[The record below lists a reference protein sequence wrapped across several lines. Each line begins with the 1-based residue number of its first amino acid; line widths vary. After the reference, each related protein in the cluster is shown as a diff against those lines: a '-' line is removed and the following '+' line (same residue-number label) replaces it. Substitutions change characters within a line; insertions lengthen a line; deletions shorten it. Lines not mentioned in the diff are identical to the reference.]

1 MSRTVKIDLTSITSG
16 KKEQAHG
23 HELAQNVPAKA
34 DYSAS
39 PIVQENL
46 DIVKREFPANGWVNW
61 GIEPDK
67 PKRPFTPSTLYAAA
81 PGRPNTWGTLSE
93 AVRNVKAGQAPGIGF
108 NLDNSGIY
116 CIDLDHVID
125 PETKEIHPEAR
136 KIIGELDT
144 YTEVSLS
151 GTGFH
156 LFMRADTEITRT
168 RTALTRNG
176 TKPQE
181 GNTPGIEVY
190 CKGQYIIVTGNI
202 FDGRD
207 TINERT
213 EALSSVYNTFLAEP
227 SAPKA
232 KEPSR
237 TKKHHKGTTNNEA
250 IERAIERKAAE
261 YKERMLMNEKFNKAA
276 NGGYPNRSDNPYH
289 FGNCYA
295 YWMLPTLGAWSE
307 TDVEEAFQLFK
318 TSPVFKRY
326 PPDDNKLKRNG
337 EYPTTIHR
345 SIADG
350 FRSQT
355 KNARDE
361 DRANPKALLK
371 TYGDEA
377 TKQKEALSAYPDII
391 TLKNGTVR
399 PAETLANFKACLAK
413 YGVQVGYNCLSREII
428 PPRFFR
434 DNYSPVAINQALL
447 SHCQDLCALEQIPKT
462 PSRVAGWLSTVADE
476 NKVHPVQWYLEKLP
490 PASGTAEI
498 KHLFSCLELA
508 EAAPKRFSFILVKRW
523 LVQCVAMA
531 YNSEGSYGADGV
543 LVLQGAQGIGKTSFF
558 RALCKEKALKKCFK
572 EGAEQNS
579 DKDKLIENT
588 KYWIT
593 ELGEL
598 ERSTMKEMGALKAFI
613 TNSADEYRA
622 PYGVS
627 SVKYPRYTSFCGT
640 VNEADFLKEAGRR
653 WWVIPLVD
661 IDLDELKNVNIPQV
675 WAEAYA
681 LWKEDP
687 NAFRLSKE
695 ESQEAERFSSK
706 FERKTVEEQTIL
718 DRMDFEADSAEW
730 EWKSASV
737 IARQLSLPD
746 PVKVGKALRKI
757 IYGEGRHLKRKAP
770 KNKVM
775 YLVPPYN
782 MSDYQ

>member
-1 MSRTVKIDLTSITSG
+1 MSRTVKIDFTGITSG
-16 KKEQAHG
+16 KKEQAHS
-23 HELAQNVPAKA
+23 HELAQSVPAKA
-34 DYSAS
+34 D
-39 PIVQENL
+39 IVLENL

-61 GIEPDK
+61 GIEPDNLK
-67 PKRPFTPSTLYAAA
+67 KPFTPATLYAAA

-93 AVRNVKAGQAPGIGF
+93 AIRNVEEGKAQGIGF

-125 PETKEIHPEAR
+125 SETKEIHPEALD
-136 KIIGELDT
+136 IIAELDT
-144 YTEVSLS
+144 YTEVSMS

-156 LFMRADTEITRT
+156 LFVRADTKITKT
-168 RTALTRNG
+168 RKTLSVNG
-176 TKPQE
+176 MKPQE
-181 GNTPGIEVY
+181 GNAPGIEVY
-190 CKGQYIIVTGNI
+190 CKGRYIIVTGNI
-202 FDGRD
+202 FDGRS
-207 TINERT
+207 TINERA
-213 EALSSVYNTFLAEP
+213 EALSSVYNKYFPETKP
-227 SAPKA
+227 PAPQT
-232 KEPSR
+232 KELSS
-237 TKKHHKGTTNNEA
+237 TKKHHRGTAKNEE

-261 YKERMLMNEKFNKAA
+261 YKERMLKNEKFNKAA
-276 NGGYPNRSDNPYH
+276 NGEYLDRSDNPYY

-295 YWMLPTLGAWSE
+295 YWMLPRLGAWSE

-318 TSPVFKRY
+318 TYPVFKRY
-326 PPDDNKLKRNG
+326 SDNDDKLNRNG
-337 EYPTTIHR
+337 EYLSTIHR
-345 SIADG
+345 SITDG

-355 KNARDE
+355 ENARDE

-399 PAETLANFKACLAK
+399 PAETLANFKVCLAK
-413 YGVQVGYNCLSREII
+413 YGIKVGYNCLSHEII
-428 PPRFFR
+428 APKSFR
-434 DNYSPVAINQALL
+434 EQYSPVARQAALL
-447 SHCQDLCALEQIPKT
+447 SYCQDLCALEQIPKT

-531 YNSEGSYGADGV
+531 YNSEGDYGADGV

-558 RALCKEKALKKCFK
+558 RALCKPLKGYFK

-653 WWVIPLVD
+653 WWIIPLVD
-661 IDLDELKNVNIPQV
+661 IDLDELKTVDISQV

-681 LWKEDP
+681 LWRADH

-695 ESQEAERFSSK
+695 ESQEVERFSGN

-718 DRMDFEADSAEW
+718 DRMDFEADSSEW
-730 EWKSASV
+730 GWKSASD

-757 IYGEGRHLKRKAP
+757 IYGGGRHLKRKAP
-770 KNKVM
+770 KNKVV
-775 YLVPPYN
+775 YFVPPYN
-782 MSDYQ
+782 MPDYQ

>member
-1 MSRTVKIDLTSITSG
+1 MSRTVKIDFTGITSG

-23 HELAQNVPAKA
+23 HELAQSVPAKA
-34 DYSAS
+34 D
-39 PIVQENL
+39 IVLENL

-61 GIEPDK
+61 GINPNKLKMPYTPATLRPAKAGQPD
-67 PKRPFTPSTLYAAA
+67 
-81 PGRPNTWGTLSE
+81 TWGTLSE
-93 AVRNVKAGQAPGIGF
+93 AIRNVKAGKAQGIGYQF
-108 NLDNSGIY
+108 DGSGLWGV
-116 CIDLDHVID
+116 DLDHAID
-125 PETKEIHPEAR
+125 QKTKEIYPWAR
-136 KIIGELDT
+136 GIIAKLNT
-144 YTEVSLS
+144 YTEISPS

-156 LFMRADTEITRT
+156 MIARANSFVAELHKKAVHGTDGIVEIYGADRYFT
-168 RTALTRNG
+168 
-176 TKPQE
+176 
-181 GNTPGIEVY
+181 
-190 CKGQYIIVTGNI
+190 VTGNV

-232 KEPSR
+232 KKPSS
-237 TKKHHKGTTNNEA
+237 TKKHHKGTPPTNNEE

-261 YKERMLMNEKFNKAA
+261 YKERMLKNEKFNKAA
-276 NGGYPNRSDNPYH
+276 DGGYSDRSDNPYY

-326 PPDDNKLKRNG
+326 PPDDDNKLKRNG

-345 SIADG
+345 SITDG

-355 KNARDE
+355 KNARDK

-371 TYGDEA
+371 DYGDEA
-377 TKQKEALSAYPDII
+377 TKQKEVRSTYPDII

-399 PAETLANFKACLAK
+399 PAETLANFKVCLAK
-413 YGVQVGYNCLSREII
+413 YGIKVGYNCLSHEII
-428 PPRFFR
+428 APKSFR
-434 DNYSPVAINQALL
+434 EQYSPVARQAALL
-447 SHCQDLCALEQIPKT
+447 SYCQDLCALEQIPKT

-476 NKVHPVQWYLEKLP
+476 NKVHPVQRYLEKLP

-531 YNSEGSYGADGV
+531 YNSEGDYGADGV

-558 RALCKEKALKKCFK
+558 RALCKPLKGYFK

-653 WWVIPLVD
+653 WWIIPLVD
-661 IDLDELKNVNIPQV
+661 IDLDELKTVDISQV

-681 LWKEDP
+681 LWRADH

-695 ESQEAERFSSK
+695 ESQEVERFSGN

-718 DRMDFEADSAEW
+718 DRMDFEADSSEW
-730 EWKSASV
+730 EWKTASV

-757 IYGEGRHLKRKAP
+757 IYGGGRHLKRKAP
-770 KNKVM
+770 KNKVV
-775 YLVPPYN
+775 YFVPPYN

>member
-23 HELAQNVPAKA
+23 HELAQSVPAKA

-61 GIEPDK
+61 GINPDK
-67 PKRPFTPSTLYAAA
+67 PKFPYTPATLRPAKAGQPD
-81 PGRPNTWGTLSE
+81 TWGTLSE
-93 AVRNVKAGQAPGIGF
+93 AIRNVKAGKAQGIGYQF
-108 NLDNSGIY
+108 DGSGLWGV
-116 CIDLDHVID
+116 DLDHAID
-125 PETKEIHPEAR
+125 PNTKEIYPWAR
-136 KIIGELDT
+136 GIIAKLNT
-144 YTEVSLS
+144 YTEISPS

-156 LFMRADTEITRT
+156 LIARANSFVAELHKKAVHGTDGIVEIYGAGRYFT
-168 RTALTRNG
+168 
-176 TKPQE
+176 
-181 GNTPGIEVY
+181 I
-190 CKGQYIIVTGNI
+190 TGNV

-207 TINERT
+207 AINERT

-232 KEPSR
+232 KKPSS
-237 TKKHHKGTTNNEA
+237 TKKHHKRTTNNEE

-326 PPDDNKLKRNG
+326 PPDDDKLKRNG
-337 EYPTTIHR
+337 EYPSTVHR
-345 SIADG
+345 SITDG
-350 FRSQT
+350 FKSQT
-355 KNARDE
+355 ENARDE

-399 PAETLANFKACLAK
+399 PAETLANFKVCLAK
-413 YGVQVGYNCLSREII
+413 YGVKVGYNCLSREII

-447 SHCQDLCALEQIPKT
+447 SHCQDLCAKEQIPKT
-462 PSRVAGWLSTVADE
+462 KDRVAGWLSTIADE
-476 NKVHPVQWYLEKLP
+476 NRIHPVQWYLENLP
-490 PASGTAEI
+490 PINETTEI
-498 KHLFSCLELA
+498 KRLFSCLELSP
-508 EAAPKRFSFILVKRW
+508 EAPKRFAYKLLEKW

-531 YNSEGSYGADGV
+531 YNDEGGYGADGV

-558 RALCKEKALKKCFK
+558 RALCKDKALKKCFK

-675 WAEAYA
+675 WAEAYT
-681 LWKEDP
+681 LWKADH

-695 ESQEAERFSSK
+695 ESQEVERFSGK
-706 FERKTVEEQTIL
+706 FERKTAEEQTIL

-730 EWKSASV
+730 EWKSASD

-746 PVKVGKALRKI
+746 PTKVGKALRKI
-757 IYGEGRHLKRKAP
+757 IYGEGEHLKRKAP

-775 YLVPPYN
+775 YFVPPYN
-782 MSDYQ
+782 MPDYQ

>member
-1 MSRTVKIDLTSITSG
+1 MSRTVKIDFTGITSG
-16 KKEQAHG
+16 KKEQAHS
-23 HELAQNVPAKA
+23 HELAQSVPAKA
-34 DYSAS
+34 DYPAP
-39 PIVQENL
+39 PIVLENL

-61 GIEPDK
+61 GKSKDPNKLKMPYTPATLRPAKAGQPD
-67 PKRPFTPSTLYAAA
+67 
-81 PGRPNTWGTLSE
+81 TWGTLSE
-93 AVRNVKAGQAPGIGF
+93 AIRNVKAGKAQGIGYQF
-108 NLDNSGIY
+108 DGSGLWGV
-116 CIDLDHVID
+116 DLDHAID
-125 PETKEIHPEAR
+125 QKTKEIYPWAR
-136 KIIGELDT
+136 GIIAKLNT
-144 YTEVSLS
+144 YTEISPS

-156 LFMRADTEITRT
+156 MIARANSFVAELHKKAVHGTDGIVEIYGADRYFT
-168 RTALTRNG
+168 
-176 TKPQE
+176 
-181 GNTPGIEVY
+181 
-190 CKGQYIIVTGNI
+190 VTGNV

-232 KEPSR
+232 KKPSS
-237 TKKHHKGTTNNEA
+237 TKKHHKGTTNDEA

-261 YKERMLMNEKFNKAA
+261 YESLMRDREEFKKAA

-318 TSPVFKRY
+318 TCPVFERY
-326 PPDDNKLKRNG
+326 SDNDNKLKRNG

-355 KNARDE
+355 ENARDK

-371 TYGDEA
+371 DYGDEA
-377 TKQKEALSAYPDII
+377 TKQKEVRSTYPDII

-399 PAETLANFKACLAK
+399 PAETLANFKVCLAK
-413 YGVQVGYNCLSREII
+413 YGIKVGYNCLSHEII
-428 PPRFFR
+428 APKSFR
-434 DNYSPVAINQALL
+434 EQYSPVARQAALL
-447 SHCQDLCALEQIPKT
+447 SYCQDLCALEQIPKT

-476 NKVHPVQWYLEKLP
+476 NKVHPVQRYLEKLP

-543 LVLQGAQGIGKTSFF
+543 LVLQGKQGIGKTSFF
-558 RALCKEKALKKCFK
+558 RALCKPLKGYFK

-598 ERSTMKEMGALKAFI
+598 GRTTLKEIDALKAFI

-661 IDLDELKNVNIPQV
+661 IDIDELKNVNISQV
-675 WAEAYA
+675 WAESYA
-681 LWKEDP
+681 LWRADH

-695 ESQEAERFSSK
+695 ESQEVERFSGN

-718 DRMDFEADSAEW
+718 DRMDFEADSSEW
-730 EWKSASV
+730 EWKTASV

-757 IYGEGRHLKRKAP
+757 IYGGGRHLKRKAP

-775 YLVPPYN
+775 YFVPPYN
-782 MSDYQ
+782 MPDYQ

>member
-1 MSRTVKIDLTSITSG
+1 MSRTVKIDFTGITSG
-16 KKEQAHG
+16 KKEQAHS
-23 HELAQNVPAKA
+23 HELAQSVPAKA
-34 DYSAS
+34 D
-39 PIVQENL
+39 IVLENL

-61 GIEPDK
+61 GINPDNLK
-67 PKRPFTPSTLYAAA
+67 KPFTPATLYAAA

-93 AVRNVKAGQAPGIGF
+93 AIRNVKAGKALGIGF

-125 PETKEIHPEAR
+125 SETKEIHPEALD
-136 KIIGELDT
+136 IIAELDT
-144 YTEVSLS
+144 YTEVSRS

-156 LFMRADTEITRT
+156 LFVRADTKITKT
-168 RTALTRNG
+168 RKTLSANG
-176 TKPQE
+176 MKSQE
-181 GNTPGIEVY
+181 GNAPGIEVY

-207 TINERT
+207 TINERAET
-213 EALSSVYNTFLAEP
+213 LSSVYNKYFSETKP
-227 SAPKA
+227 PAPKA
-232 KEPSR
+232 KERQGTVGTPEKYLKNMLKDAYCQQLWNGERPNKNESKDDFALMCKLLYWTNR
-237 TKKHHKGTTNNEA
+237 DTEKARELFLSSPHVQSKDEKHTKKLHRGGA
-250 IERAIERKAAE
+250 SPYLPCLIEDANHTLTSTAA
-261 YKERMLMNEKFNKAA
+261 
-276 NGGYPNRSDNPYH
+276 SD
-289 FGNCYA
+289 
-295 YWMLPTLGAWSE
+295 
-307 TDVEEAFQLFK
+307 
-318 TSPVFKRY
+318 
-326 PPDDNKLKRNG
+326 
-337 EYPTTIHR
+337 
-345 SIADG
+345 
-350 FRSQT
+350 
-355 KNARDE
+355 
-361 DRANPKALLK
+361 DRA
-371 TYGDEA
+371 D
-377 TKQKEALSAYPDII
+377 YPDTV

-413 YGVQVGYNCLSREII
+413 YGIKVGYNCLSREII
-428 PPRFFR
+428 APKSFR
-434 DNYSPVAINQALL
+434 EQYSPVARQAALL
-447 SHCQDLCALEQIPKT
+447 SYCQDLCALEQIPKT

-476 NKVHPVQWYLEKLP
+476 NKVHPVQRYLEKLP

-531 YNSEGSYGADGV
+531 YNSEGDYGADGV
-543 LVLQGAQGIGKTSFF
+543 LVLQGKQGIGKTSFF
-558 RALCKEKALKKCFK
+558 RALCKPLKGYFK

-653 WWVIPLVD
+653 WWIIPLVD

-675 WAEAYA
+675 WAESYA
-681 LWKEDP
+681 LWRADH

-695 ESQEAERFSSK
+695 ESQEAERFSSN

-718 DRMDFEADSAEW
+718 DRMDFEADSSEW

-757 IYGEGRHLKRKAP
+757 IYGGGRHLKRKAP
-770 KNKVM
+770 KNKVV
-775 YLVPPYN
+775 YFVPPYN